1 MTTLLISLG
10 IFGLAVLG
18 MAIGILRGRS
28 PIKGSCGG
36 CTNCLCGRK
45 SS

>member
-1 MTTLLISLG
+1 MSTVILSLA
-10 IFGLAVLG
+10 IFALAVVG

-36 CTNCLCGRK
+36 CTNCLCKRK
-45 SS
+45 